1 MNTENQNKDDE
12 EIKGLMGND
21 PPQKT
26 RKKKSCGCCNRAMTL
41 AFITFGFVVLV
52 LSQLIHDIV
61 FGS

>member
-1 MNTENQNKDDE
+1 MGDSENNQNNDE
-12 EIKGLMGND
+12 EEIMGLMQNPEA

-52 LSQLIHDIV
+52 LGQ
-61 FGS
+61 